1 MDPVDDPARPDLAA
15 RVERAL
21 LGRPASMGR
30 REVSEGAGVEPV
42 TARRFWH
49 AMGFQNVEDDEAM
62 FTEADLEALRRVAR
76 LIGEDRVS
84 EELALGMTR
93 AFARTSDRLAVWQ
106 TQLVAESLT
115 VPVLRG
121 ARGQATAGRCP
132 SRGIA
137 ADAAELLASICD
149 DIEPLLVY
157 VWRRHLTNAIARM
170 LADADPAVHS
180 DPSAPIRVV
189 GFADLVSFTSFV
201 RRMSERQLAR
211 LVQRFELLASD
222 VITEHGGRV
231 IKTVGDEVLFVH
243 TDAAAA
249 SAIALDLVDA
259 MAEDELL
266 PPVRVGLAHGRV
278 VSRLG
283 DVFGMTVN
291 KASRITAVTPSGHVY
306 VDEDMAAVLRLGVG
320 LRGHRTTTPD
330 AARDRRRGPPR
341 AAPRAGRASASPC
354 ETPTRD
360 YDRPMTKVLLAED
373 DPAIS
378 DPLARALRREGYDV
392 DVCTDGE
399 SALEEALRNPD
410 LLVLDLGLPKMD
422 GLEVCRRLRAE
433 GSSVPVLVLTARAD
447 EVDTVVGLDAGA
459 DDYVTKPFRL
469 AELLARARALLRRG
483 VVEPPAARGPGARST
498 PRAAASSCA
507 GRRCSSPARSS
518 SCSRCSSPTRA
529 RSSRARSSCATS
541 GTAPGTARPRRSTCT
556 SRCCA
561 GSSAT
566 TRRTRATS
574 RPSVGSASASTPRR
588 SDRPVRRVLVVTAV
602 QAVVT
607 TAAARRRSPWPPCS
621 CGPATR

>member
-1 MDPVDDPARPDLAA
+1 MSVEDSTSPVDAPTLDDSGPEPAPPEPAGQAAAGRRRRAGRRRPRPRTARPAQPDLAA

-30 REVSEGAGVEPV
+30 REVSEGAGVEPGD
-42 TARRFWH
+42 ARRFWH

-76 LIGEDRVS
+76 LISEDRVS

-115 VPVLRG
+115 SPFSEELEGKDSRSVPAPAV
-121 ARGQATAGRCP
+121 
-132 SRGIA
+132 A
-137 ADAAELLASICD
+137 ADAAELLASIAD
-149 DIEPLLVY
+149 EIEPLLVY

-306 VDEDMAAVLRLGVG
+306 VDEDMATVLRSVSGFAAIERRHRM
-320 LRGHRTTTPD
+320 LRG
-330 AARDRRRGPPR
+330 
-341 AAPRAGRASASPC
+341 
-354 ETPTRD
+354 
-360 YDRPMTKVLLAED
+360 
-373 DPAIS
+373 I
-378 DPLARALRREGYDV
+378 
-392 DVCTDGE
+392 
-399 SALEEALRNPD
+399 
-410 LLVLDLGLPKMD
+410 
-422 GLEVCRRLRAE
+422 
-433 GSSVPVLVLTARAD
+433 
-447 EVDTVVGLDAGA
+447 
-459 DDYVTKPFRL
+459 
-469 AELLARARALLRRG
+469 G
-483 VVEPPAARGPGARST
+483 VVALHELHRAPG
-498 PRAAASSCA
+498 
-507 GRRCSSPARSS
+507 GRRPA
-518 SCSRCSSPTRA
+518 
-529 RSSRARSSCATS
+529 
-541 GTAPGTARPRRSTCT
+541 
-556 SRCCA
+556 
-561 GSSAT
+561 
-566 TRRTRATS
+566 
-574 RPSVGSASASTPRR
+574 
-588 SDRPVRRVLVVTAV
+588 VRDGDA
-602 QAVVT
+602 
-607 TAAARRRSPWPPCS
+607 
-621 CGPATR
+621 

>member
-1 MDPVDDPARPDLAA
+1 MSPKDAGPPEAADDDVAE
-15 RVERAL
+15 RVERVL

-49 AMGFQNVEDDEAM
+49 AMGFQNVGDDEAM
-62 FTEADLEALRRVAR
+62 FTEADLEALKRVAR
-76 LIGEDRVS
+76 LIADDQVT

-93 AFARTSDRLAVWQ
+93 AFARTADRLAVWQ

-115 VPVLRG
+115 SPFSEELEGRDSRSVPELQV
-121 ARGQATAGRCP
+121 ATA
-132 SRGIA
+132 
-137 ADAAELLASICD
+137 AAELLASISD

-170 LADADPAVHS
+170 LADADSTVHS

-243 TDAAAA
+243 TEAAAA

-306 VDEDMAAVLRLGVG
+306 VDDDMAQVLGAVSGFTAIERRRRI
-320 LRGHRTTTPD
+320 LRGIGVVTLHELQRAPGG
-330 AARDRRRGPPR
+330 RRP
-341 AAPRAGRASASPC
+341 APIDGRA
-354 ETPTRD
+354 
-360 YDRPMTKVLLAED
+360 
-373 DPAIS
+373 
-378 DPLARALRREGYDV
+378 
-392 DVCTDGE
+392 
-399 SALEEALRNPD
+399 
-410 LLVLDLGLPKMD
+410 
-422 GLEVCRRLRAE
+422 
-433 GSSVPVLVLTARAD
+433 
-447 EVDTVVGLDAGA
+447 
-459 DDYVTKPFRL
+459 
-469 AELLARARALLRRG
+469 
-483 VVEPPAARGPGARST
+483 
-498 PRAAASSCA
+498 
-507 GRRCSSPARSS
+507 
-518 SCSRCSSPTRA
+518 
-529 RSSRARSSCATS
+529 
-541 GTAPGTARPRRSTCT
+541 
-556 SRCCA
+556 
-561 GSSAT
+561 
-566 TRRTRATS
+566 
-574 RPSVGSASASTPRR
+574 
-588 SDRPVRRVLVVTAV
+588 
-602 QAVVT
+602 
-607 TAAARRRSPWPPCS
+607 
-621 CGPATR
+621 